1 MGLSVDSSCGLP
13 VLVSMGRNKKYC
25 PVQPSI
31 LPVFILNPDQ
41 SKQYAETSQ
50 LGSEAFMFRLQ
61 LIMVCGV
68 LFAAG
73 LTWQLASDAKLE
85 SQQKASIES
94 PATDT
99 LSELSNS

>member
-1 MGLSVDSSCGLP
+1 
-13 VLVSMGRNKKYC
+13 
-25 PVQPSI
+25 
-31 LPVFILNPDQ
+31 
-41 SKQYAETSQ
+41 
-50 LGSEAFMFRLQ
+50 MFRLQ

-99 LSELSNS
+99 LSALSNS